1 MSLPVIAIVGRPNV
15 GKSTLFNRIAGS
27 RIAIVSDTPGTTRD
41 RVSVDAEWFGRRF
54 MLIDT
59 AGIEDQ
65 PTAEVQLWDE
75 VRTQTERAI
84 ESADAVILLVD
95 SAEGLTASDYDA
107 AELLRRAEKPYSL
120 AANKTDNTT
129 RLAELYT
136 FASLGMGEAIPISAY
151 HDIGISELMDGV
163 LAKVDDQVE
172 DETPLDVVRV
182 AIAGRPN
189 VGKSAIFN
197 ALTGEDRSI
206 VSPLPGTTR
215 DTVDAVYTYK
225 DSQMMFLDTAGLR
238 RRGKAEQGIEK
249 FSAIRTIG
257 AIERSDVTI
266 IVLDATEF
274 VTAQDTHIGGF
285 AQDAFKG
292 GVVVINKWDLSREV
306 ETTFEEAVD
315 EIRDRFKFIPDA
327 PILFTSALTGRGIKA
342 IPDAVLRTFTQFTK
356 RVDAGELSRTLYSA
370 LGERPLPAKGRR
382 RPRISGIE
390 QVSVRP
396 PTFVITCK
404 NPEFLHFSYKRYLE
418 NQMRD
423 AFGFKGSPIR
433 MLYRGRD

>member
-65 PTAEVQLWDE
+65 PSAEVQLWDE

-84 ESADAVILLVD
+84 ESADAVIMLVD

-107 AELLRRAEKPYSL
+107 AELLRRADKPYAL

-129 RLAELYT
+129 RMADLYT

-151 HDIGISELMDGV
+151 HDIGVSELMDGV

-172 DETPLDVVRV
+172 DETPSDVVRV

-215 DTVDAVYTYK
+215 DTVDSVYTYK
-225 DSQMMFLDTAGLR
+225 DNQMMFLDTAGLR

-266 IVLDATEF
+266 IVLDASEF

-292 GVVVINKWDLSREV
+292 GVVVINKWDLSRELD
-306 ETTFEEAVD
+306 TTFEEAVD

-327 PILFTSALTGRGIKA
+327 PILFVSALTGRGIKA

>member
-41 RVSVDAEWFGRRF
+41 RVSVNAEWFGRRF

-107 AELLRRAEKPYSL
+107 AELLRRADKPYAL

-163 LAKVDDQVE
+163 LANVDDQIE
-172 DETPLDVVRV
+172 DETPSDVIRV

-266 IVLDATEF
+266 IVLDASEF

-285 AQDAFKG
+285 AQDAFKA
-292 GVVVINKWDLSREV
+292 GVVVINKWDLSREFD
-306 ETTFEEAVD
+306 TTFEEAVE

-327 PILFTSALTGRGIKA
+327 PILFTSAITGRGIKA
-342 IPDAVLRTFTQFTK
+342 IPDAVRRTFAQFIK
-356 RVDAGELSRTLYSA
+356 EVDPSQLSRTLYSA
-370 LGERPLPAKGRR
+370 LGARPLPAKGRR

>member
-1 MSLPVIAIVGRPNV
+1 
-15 GKSTLFNRIAGS
+15 
-27 RIAIVSDTPGTTRD
+27 
-41 RVSVDAEWFGRRF
+41 
-54 MLIDT
+54 
-59 AGIEDQ
+59 
-65 PTAEVQLWDE
+65 
-75 VRTQTERAI
+75 
-84 ESADAVILLVD
+84 
-95 SAEGLTASDYDA
+95 
-107 AELLRRAEKPYSL
+107 
-120 AANKTDNTT
+120 
-129 RLAELYT
+129 
-136 FASLGMGEAIPISAY
+136 MGEAIPISAY
-151 HDIGISELMDGV
+151 HDIGIAELMDGV

-172 DETPLDVVRV
+172 DETPSDVVRV

-215 DTVDAVYTYK
+215 DTVDSVYTYK
-225 DSQMMFLDTAGLR
+225 DNQMMFLDTAGLR

-266 IVLDATEF
+266 IVLDASEF

-292 GVVVINKWDLSREV
+292 GVVVINKWDLARELD
-306 ETTFEEAVD
+306 TTFEEAVD

-418 NQMRD
+418 NQMRG

>member
-41 RVSVDAEWFGRRF
+41 RVSVDADWFGRRF
-54 MLIDT
+54 MLVDT

-65 PTAEVQLWDE
+65 PTAEIQLWDE

-107 AELLRRAEKPYSL
+107 AELLRRADKPYAL

-163 LAKVDDQVE
+163 LANVDDQLE
-172 DETPLDVVRV
+172 EETPSEVIRV

-285 AQDAFKG
+285 TQDAFKA
-292 GVVVINKWDLSREV
+292 GVVVINKWDLSRV
-306 ETTFEEAVD
+306 VDTTFEEAVE

-327 PILFTSALTGRGIKA
+327 PILFTSAISGRGIKA
-342 IPDAVLRTFTQFTK
+342 IPDAVRRTFSQFTK
-356 RVDAGELSRTLYSA
+356 QVDAGELSRTLYTA
-370 LGERPLPAKGRR
+370 LGERPLPSKGRR
-382 RPRISGIE
+382 RARISGIE

-404 NPEFLHFSYKRYLE
+404 NPDLLHFSYKRYLE